1 MNLDHLRILQKIVI
15 PQKSMLYILQLIN
28 YLPLPNIT
36 LSFNPNV
43 NHISE
48 LRVPVC
54 DSCKK
59 PSQGSLAQE
68 EISIP
73 DLLTLFSM
81 KNSQQQSL
89 LCIQKSSWND
99 EPFT

>member
-1 MNLDHLRILQKIVI
+1 MNLVFSDIFKESEIFRRISKEAVRII
-15 PQKSMLYILQLIN
+15 
-28 YLPLPNIT
+28 
-36 LSFNPNV
+36 SFLNGLGSPA
-43 NHISE
+43 
-48 LRVPVC
+48 VPVC